1 MVCFQHTESHTGSLI
16 TAFAAIGGVLVGSLI
31 TFYMQLAQLRLA
43 RIREKLDQFYAP
55 MMALRSEIKAKSETR
70 LKLNTIANNTWQ
82 EQLGYRPNSDD
93 RKEFEE
99 RESPSYEKIFSYSTA
114 QVTNELVPPYRKML
128 EVFTSKMQY
137 AEDSTRKHYE
147 NLVEFVELWNRQQH
161 SPLPPA
167 VVIKADHDE
176 SKQLYPLYDDVKDN
190 FDRLRKKLERPL
202 PWS

>member
-16 TAFAAIGGVLVGSLI
+16 TAFAAISGVLVGSLI

-55 MMALRSEIKAKSETR
+55 
-70 LKLNTIANNTWQ
+70 